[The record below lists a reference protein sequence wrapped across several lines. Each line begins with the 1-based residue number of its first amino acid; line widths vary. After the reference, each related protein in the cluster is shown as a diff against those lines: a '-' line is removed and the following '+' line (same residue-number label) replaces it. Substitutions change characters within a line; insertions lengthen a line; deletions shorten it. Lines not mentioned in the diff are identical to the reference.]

1 MAAKRPTGA
10 GNPGE
15 RMSQPDLFDPA
26 DSETVSL
33 LMHVLRRSD
42 QVLVKKLSNNDRDWA
57 RFSNKHQAG
66 VYIPPPQREGG
77 FFPPLVTKDRGDKGG
92 EPIREAYFRTEWPE
106 VQETRNDTRLVHYTS
121 KGPETHMT
129 RLPKAAFR
137 DLSPASFLVMAR
149 RENASGATY
158 ECLTV
163 DSTSDDALLLA
174 DILDMQPDF
183 RIEVFDPRL
192 KLRQEQ
198 EKVLGFAEEVIA
210 AWLAGKI
217 VEFAR
222 ANAVMP
228 ATVQLANEAR
238 TKWLAGAGLGSL
250 DPWPMTAPGDALREI
265 SRGVEWELFREYQR
279 RERAVA
285 LVRLVLGDDG
295 GSITTAAVIRALV
308 DRLPDIDALMLSAAQ
323 QRKSRAGYSFEH
335 HIESMLLDG
344 SVPFQKQVVI
354 EAKKR
359 PDFILPSL
367 LHLNHAAGGKAPG
380 LILSAKTTL
389 RERWKQVE
397 REMNG
402 RELFLATVDE
412 TIAGNAIEE
421 MATMGIIL
429 VVPETL
435 KSESNKMT
443 EYSGHPNVLSFKA
456 FFDDAIRHR
465 LGSW

>member
-1 MAAKRPTGA
+1 M
-10 GNPGE
+10 
-15 RMSQPDLFDPA
+15 D
-26 DSETVSL
+26 
-33 LMHVLRRSD
+33 VLRRSD

-57 RFSNKHQAG
+57 RFDNKRQDGIYMPVAE
-66 VYIPPPQREGG
+66 RDGG
-77 FFPPLVTKDRGDKGG
+77 FFPPLVVKDRGEKGG
-92 EPIREAYFRTEWPE
+92 AEIRETFFSTEWPQYQE
-106 VQETRNDTRLVHYTS
+106 VRDDTHLVNYRS
-121 KGPETHMT
+121 KGEETHMT
-129 RLPKAAFR
+129 RLVKAAFR

-149 RENASGATY
+149 RGEAQAATY

-192 KLRQEQ
+192 RLRQEQ
-198 EKVLGFAEEVIA
+198 EKVLGFAEQVIA

-228 ATVQLANEAR
+228 VTVQLANEAR
-238 TKWLAGAGLGSL
+238 ARWLAEAGVASL
-250 DPWPMTAPGDALREI
+250 DPWQMKAPGDALREI
-265 SRGVEWELFREYQR
+265 SRGVEWDLFREYQR

-285 LVRLVLGDDG
+285 LVRLVVGDDG

-344 SVPFQKQVVI
+344 KVPFQKQVVI

-359 PDFILPSL
+359 PDFVLPSL
-367 LHLNHAAGGKAPG
+367 AHLIRPAAGKAPG

-397 REMNG
+397 REMKG
-402 RELFLATVDE
+402 QELFLATVDE
-412 TIAGNAIEE
+412 SIAGNAIEE
-421 MATMGIIL
+421 MGTMGITL
-429 VVPETL
+429 VVPEAL
-435 KSESNKMT
+435 KATSNKMT
-443 EYSGHPNVLSFKA
+443 EYAGHSNVVSFKS
-456 FFDDAIRHR
+456 FFENSVRHR
-465 LGSW
+465 LGAW

>member
-1 MAAKRPTGA
+1 
-10 GNPGE
+10 
-15 RMSQPDLFDPA
+15 MSQADLFEPTA
-26 DSETVSL
+26 GETVSL

-57 RFSNKHQAG
+57 RFANKHQAG

-92 EPIREAYFRTEWPE
+92 EPIREVYFRTEWPE
-106 VQETRNDTRLVHYTS
+106 VEETRNDTRLVHYTS

-149 RENASGATY
+149 KGNAEAATY

-183 RIEVFDPRL
+183 RIEVFDPAL

-198 EKVLGFAEEVIA
+198 EKVLEFADQVIA

-217 VEFAR
+217 VEFAQTT
-222 ANAVMP
+222 AVMP
-228 ATVQLANEAR
+228 ATVQLANEAK
-238 TKWLAGAGLGSL
+238 TKWLSEAGIRSL
-250 DPWPMTAPGDALREI
+250 DPWLMTAPGDALREI

-285 LVRLVLGDDG
+285 LVRLVLGDHG
-295 GSITTAAVIRALV
+295 GSFTTSAVIRALV

-344 SVPFQKQVVI
+344 NVPFQKQVVI

-367 LHLNHAAGGKAPG
+367 SHLTQPAVGKAAG

-397 REMNG
+397 REMKG

-412 TIAGNAIEE
+412 SIASNAIEE
-421 MATMGIIL
+421 MHTMGITL
-429 VVPETL
+429 VVPEAL
-435 KSESNKMT
+435 KAASNKMT
-443 EYSGHPNVLSFKA
+443 EYAGHKNVISFKS
-456 FFDDAIRHR
+456 FFQESIRSR
-465 LGSW
+465 IETW

>member
-1 MAAKRPTGA
+1 
-10 GNPGE
+10 
-15 RMSQPDLFDPA
+15 MSQADLFEPA
-26 DSETVSL
+26 VGETASL

-57 RFSNKHQAG
+57 RFANKHQAG

-92 EPIREAYFRTEWPE
+92 EPIREVYFRTEWPE
-106 VQETRNDTRLVHYTS
+106 VEETRDDTRLVHYTS
-121 KGPETHMT
+121 KGAETHMT

-149 RENASGATY
+149 RGNAEGATF

-183 RIEVFDPRL
+183 RIEVFDPSL

-198 EKVLGFAEEVIA
+198 EKVLGFADQVIA
-210 AWLAGKI
+210 AWLAGTI
-217 VEFAR
+217 VEFAQT
-222 ANAVMP
+222 NAVMP

-238 TKWLAGAGLGSL
+238 TKWLSGAGIGSL
-250 DPWPMTAPGDALREI
+250 DPWLMTAPGDALREI

-295 GSITTAAVIRALV
+295 GSFTTAAVIRALV

-335 HIESMLLDG
+335 HIESMLIDG
-344 SVPFQKQVVI
+344 NVPFQKQVVI

-367 LHLNHAAGGKAPG
+367 SHLTQPAAGKAAG

-397 REMNG
+397 REMKG

-412 TIAGNAIEE
+412 SVAGNAIEE
-421 MATMGIIL
+421 MRTMGITL
-429 VVPETL
+429 VVPEAL
-435 KSESNKMT
+435 KSASNKMT
-443 EYSGHPNVLSFKA
+443 EYSDHTNVISFKA
-456 FFDDAIRHR
+456 FFQEAIRQR
-465 LGSW
+465 LCEW

>member
-1 MAAKRPTGA
+1 
-10 GNPGE
+10 
-15 RMSQPDLFDPA
+15 MSQTALFEKSDG
-26 DSETVSL
+26 ETASL
-33 LMHVLRRSD
+33 LMEVLRRSD

-57 RFSNKHQAG
+57 RYTNKRQAG
-66 VYIPPPQREGG
+66 VYIPSAQRDGG
-77 FFPPLVTKDRGDKGG
+77 FFPPLKTKDRGVKGG
-92 EPIREAYFRTEWPE
+92 DPIREVYFRTEWPE
-106 VQETRNDTRLVHYTS
+106 VQEARDDTHLVNYTS
-121 KGPETHMT
+121 KGEETHMT

-149 RENASGATY
+149 RGDVSGAKY

-174 DILDMQPDF
+174 DIVDMQPDF
-183 RIEVFDPRL
+183 RIKIFDPRL
-192 KLRQEQ
+192 RLRQEQ
-198 EKVLGFAEEVIA
+198 EKVLGFAEQVIA

-228 ATVQLANEAR
+228 VTIQLANEAR
-238 TKWLAGAGLGSL
+238 AIWLAQMGIPSL
-250 DPWPMTAPGDALREI
+250 DPWQMKAPGDALREI
-265 SRGVEWELFREYQR
+265 SRGVEWDLFREYQR

-285 LVRLVLGDDG
+285 LVRLVLGDEG
-295 GSITTAAVIRALV
+295 GSVTTTAIIRALV

-335 HIESMLLDG
+335 HIESMLYDG
-344 SVPFQKQVVI
+344 KVPFQKQVVI

-367 LHLNHAAGGKAPG
+367 SHLTYPAAGKAAG

-397 REMNG
+397 REMMG
-402 RELFLATVDE
+402 QELFLATVDE
-412 TIAGNAIEE
+412 TIASNAIEE
-421 MATMGIIL
+421 MGSMGITL
-429 VVPETL
+429 VVPEAL
-435 KSESNKMT
+435 KSESNKTT
-443 EYSGHPNVLSFKA
+443 EYAGYSNVISFKA
-456 FFDDAIRHR
+456 FFDNTIFHR